1 MSGTPLPGSITTVSG
16 VNVGLVHDQVHDRG
30 HDHHKRDAKTKTAKR
45 QWFRFP
51 RRASWRSESCDGYSI
66 LILSSTSYTV
76 SSAIAVRS
84 LDAMGVFI
92 DWGLQ
97 KSPLRAVTSCRGSI
111 DEWLPLGCQTH
122 ALCGFYNVGYGSVM
136 DSC

>member
-66 LILSSTSYTV
+66 PNLSSTSYTV

-84 LDAMGVFI
+84 LDEMGVFI

-111 DEWLPLGCQTH
+111 H
-122 ALCGFYNVGYGSVM
+122 AKS
-136 DSC
+136 